1 MHETYGKVYASTEI
15 ELAYN
20 IVQIFYFITANLE
33 RFYERR
39 LLAISNKHPGRMHI
53 MKKFLCSEHEK
64 LNLEGI
70 QRREDG
76 ITYDVPSTTVDGK
89 MYIVDP
95 TIGTC
100 SCFVGISGSPCKHQA
115 AIALKFQ
122 EGTSNFIDTLTIND
136 RINYFYLATGSV
148 IQERS
153 FYASL
158 RSQTNATFNDN
169 TVDQLKIQKSAIP
182 KSTASTEAIISEK
195 INNTEDT
202 NNSEMPNRIEFLNN
216 FFHEIE
222 SDIKQN
228 EQLLSAFE
236 KFQKGP
242 VTIRSGTKI
251 PVQVALVQRRK
262 GAASHSTKR
271 KASGRKPLGDQ
282 KNEDPHVMQSRK
294 K

>member
-1 MHETYGKVYASTEI
+1 MDLNEICNKEMIEPLSHISSLEVNLTTIEKPVLGSDLTGRLAEILPTNYSYIINEFHETDPLITDE
-15 ELAYN
+15 N
-20 IVQIFYFITANLE
+20 I
-33 RFYERR
+33 
-39 LLAISNKHPGRMHI
+39 AISQIIK
-53 MKKFLCSEHEK
+53 
-64 LNLEGI
+64 
-70 QRREDG
+70 
-76 ITYDVPSTTVDGK
+76 
-89 MYIVDP
+89 
-95 TIGTC
+95 
-100 SCFVGISGSPCKHQA
+100 
-115 AIALKFQ
+115 
-122 EGTSNFIDTLTIND
+122 
-136 RINYFYLATGSV
+136 
-148 IQERS
+148 RS